1 MAGKLLRK
9 LKDMLKHRP
18 HSSHH
23 RPAAAG
29 PSSDAACRVASV
41 DGGDKQG
48 DGLHLVYVGKSRRR
62 YLISSDVIDHP
73 LFQIIA
79 QRHADGDSSGGAATV
94 VGCEV
99 VLFEHLLW
107 MLVNADLQP
116 DSVDEL
122 VEYYTC

>member
-23 RPAAAG
+23 RLAAAG
-29 PSSDAACRVASV
+29 PSSDAACGAASM
-41 DGGDKQG
+41 DGGDKQ
-48 DGLHLVYVGKSRRR
+48 D
-62 YLISSDVIDHP
+62 P
-73 LFQIIA
+73 
-79 QRHADGDSSGGAATV
+79 DSSGGAGTV

-99 VLFEHLLW
+99 VLFDHLLW